1 MLLRQPR
8 SNLRPCAHTIYMS
21 VIGLRY
27 RSAVLMDTLALEVPI
42 EKGSMGGQGKVE
54 RVLGSGTHLRR
65 GWRRCLAEMAAQV
78 IGSRCGTGRK
88 VTGRYACK

>member
-27 RSAVLMDTLALEVPI
+27 RSALLMDVVALEPR
-42 EKGSMGGQGKVE
+42 EEGAAGSKGGK
-54 RVLGSGTHLRR
+54 
-65 GWRRCLAEMAAQV
+65 
-78 IGSRCGTGRK
+78 GTGQRDSPASWLAWMS
-88 VTGRYACK
+88 GRDGCPGDRQPLWDRAQSNRA